1 MAGKEKG
8 KKFKLG
14 CVQNPPRCHAVITGM
29 GTGAGTLSYNL
40 QKSYDRVLLVERDDY
55 LMTVIQT
62 NGKLSNFFLETK
74 LKSEGK

>member
-1 MAGKEKG
+1 MAGKEKE

-14 CVQNPPRCHAVITGM
+14 GVQNPPLCHAVITGV
-29 GTGAGTLSYNL
+29 GTGAGTLFYNL

-62 NGKLSNFFLETK
+62 KWQAEQLFS
-74 LKSEGK
+74 